1 MSSRVFR
8 LMFVVLMTCSAALSS
23 ISATAQ
29 EVTSP
34 SAKVV
39 SFPAANSVNELY
51 VSIMGEVERPGTYR
65 LTPTTLKLHSVVRC
79 AHGFT
84 ANASS
89 AIRIIRRGRASQTEI
104 FSDKVDSPVL
114 PGDLLL
120 VESKRP
126 NPPERN
132 YSDVSAGRGRVT
144 RADYS
149 DTGRRSFTQVA
160 LLNVVEYP
168 LVLRL
173 PPDEANASYLV
184 QALGQPMALLANTH
198 VITPD
203 VPRRQSSEA
212 AKKAVQLQDGSII
225 VFEPGK
231 IKKHRLPALLPSPI
245 DRETALASQFG
256 FNNQARRVKDLR
268 QLEQNSY
275 ADEFD
280 TLDPSRQKF
289 GDLLAAS
296 DDEFT
301 TEDDKASENTANQ
314 ASLTSAAEMTEVDE
328 STSDELIQSSEEE
341 ESEDGE
347 DMSSHSVASS
357 SLTDESLDDEQPKFS
372 FIRVLVIFLIVGSLV
387 GAAILLRRVLAV
399 DANDVSSADVNTT
412 PEVIDV
418 IQMPTPKT
426 PASSDRTPPKSL
438 LEILNKAG
446 SLKGVIPEELTSV
459 SVSRGDLTTTT
470 SISSRSQ
477 GDLKENVLQFDKS
490 KSAAETSPNPS
501 ASSLTAES
509 PTIPFRIPNF
519 TSAKL
524 RPVATPEIVTDA
536 KIEGN
541 PSPDVGSPPAPLA
554 KALFQLERGRNA

>member
-1 MSSRVFR
+1 MSSRVFQS
-8 LMFVVLMTCSAALSS
+8 MIAVLVTCVALSS
-23 ISATAQ
+23 RSVTAQ
-29 EVTSP
+29 EITSS

-39 SFPAANSVNELY
+39 SFPAANNVNELY

-89 AIRIIRRGRASQTEI
+89 AIRIIRRGRASQMEV

-120 VESKRP
+120 VESKKS
-126 NPPERN
+126 NAPERN

-149 DTGRRSFTQVA
+149 DTSRRSFVQVA
-160 LLNVVEYP
+160 LLNVVDYP

-173 PPDEANASYLV
+173 HPDEANASYLV
-184 QALGQPMALLANTH
+184 QALGQPVALLANTH

-212 AKKAVQLQDGSII
+212 AKKSVQMQDGSII

-231 IKKHRLPALLPSPI
+231 IKKHRLPSLLPTPI

-256 FNNQARRVKDLR
+256 LNGHARKAKDLR
-268 QLEQNSY
+268 QLDQDSY
-275 ADEFD
+275 ANEFD

-296 DDEFT
+296 DDGLS
-301 TEDDKASENTANQ
+301 TEDDNSSENTA
-314 ASLTSAAEMTEVDE
+314 SLTSLASAAEMSEAVETQ
-328 STSDELIQSSEEE
+328 SDEMTQWIDESEEE
-341 ESEDGE
+341 DAALSLSDG
-347 DMSSHSVASS
+347 SS
-357 SLTDESLDDEQPKFS
+357 SQPDESLGGEQPKFS
-372 FIRVLVIFLIVGSLV
+372 FIRVLIIFLIVGTLV
-387 GAAILLRRVLAV
+387 GAALLLRRVLAV
-399 DANDVSSADVNTT
+399 DSNDASSTDINST

-418 IQMPTPKT
+418 IQMPTAIT
-426 PASSDRTPPKSL
+426 TASTERIAPKSL
-438 LEILNKAG
+438 LELLAKSG
-446 SLKGVIPEELTSV
+446 SVKSLISEGFASISV
-459 SVSRGDLTTTT
+459 SQDESTATT
-470 SISSRSQ
+470 SATTHPPEGELR
-477 GDLKENVLQFDKS
+477 ENVLQFDKS
-490 KSAAETSPNPS
+490 KSIAATSLNQS
-501 ASSLTAES
+501 ASSPITES

-519 TSAKL
+519 ASAKP
-524 RPVATPEIVTDA
+524 RTVATPEVATGTT
-536 KIEGN
+536 IERN
-541 PSPDVGSPPAPLA
+541 PSPAESSPSAPLA
-554 KALFQLERGRNA
+554 KALFQLERGRNS

>member
-8 LMFVVLMTCSAALSS
+8 LLFAVLMMSAALSS
-23 ISATAQ
+23 NSVTAQ
-29 EVTSP
+29 EVTST

-51 VSIMGEVERPGTYR
+51 VSIMGEVERPGTFR

-120 VESKRP
+120 VESKKS
-126 NPPERN
+126 NPPDRN

-149 DTGRRSFTQVA
+149 DASRRAFIQVA
-160 LLNVVEYP
+160 LLNVVDYP

-173 PPDEANASYLV
+173 HPDEANASYLV
-184 QALGQPMALLANTH
+184 QALGQQSALLANTH

-212 AKKAVQLQDGSII
+212 AKKAVQLQDGSIV

-231 IKKHRLPALLPSPI
+231 IKKHRLPALLPTPI

-256 FNNQARRVKDLR
+256 LHNQARRAKDLR
-268 QLEQNSY
+268 QLEQDSY

-289 GDLLAAS
+289 GDLLATADDGLS
-296 DDEFT
+296 IDDENS
-301 TEDDKASENTANQ
+301 SENAANQ
-314 ASLTSAAEMTEVDE
+314 ASLTSTAEISEAIG
-328 STSDELIQSSEEE
+328 SPSDELTQLSDESEEG
-341 ESEDGE
+341 DGTLSLSIG
-347 DMSSHSVASS
+347 SSPP
-357 SLTDESLDDEQPKFS
+357 TDESIDDEQPKFS
-372 FIRVLVIFLIVGSLV
+372 YIRVLVIFMIVGTLV
-387 GAAILLRRVLAV
+387 GAALLLRRVVAV
-399 DANDVSSADVNTT
+399 DSTDASSPDVNTT
-412 PEVIDV
+412 SEAIDV
-418 IQMPTPKT
+418 IQMPMAKT
-426 PASSDRTPPKSL
+426 LVSTDRVPPKSL
-438 LEILNKAG
+438 LEILAKAG
-446 SLKGVIPEELTSV
+446 SAKSATSE
-459 SVSRGDLTTTT
+459 GFT
-470 SISSRSQ
+470 SASFSQ
-477 GDLKENVLQFDKS
+477 GELMPATSPTFPRSEWDLKENLLQFDKS
-490 KSAAETSPNPS
+490 KSIAASLPAQTASTS
-501 ASSLTAES
+501 TAES

-519 TSAKL
+519 NSVKARPTS
-524 RPVATPEIVTDA
+524 TPETAADA
-536 KIEGN
+536 PNERT
-541 PSPDVGSPPAPLA
+541 PSPDVGSQPAPLA
-554 KALFQLERGRNA
+554 KALFQLERGGRS